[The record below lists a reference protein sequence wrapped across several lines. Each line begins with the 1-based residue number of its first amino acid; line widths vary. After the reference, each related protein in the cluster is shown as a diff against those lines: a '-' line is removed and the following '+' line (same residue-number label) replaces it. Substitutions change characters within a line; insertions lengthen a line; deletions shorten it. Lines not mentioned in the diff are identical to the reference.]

1 MAAFVDGGLTPQRR
15 SILHAHIADCARC
28 RGLLGDAAY
37 GAMST
42 RNTQGRAEERSE
54 KGWGKLPAK
63 GDIVG
68 EKYEIEK
75 VVGRGGMGAVYSAR
89 HRELGHQVAIK
100 VLFTEH
106 GDEGARF
113 LREAQT
119 CARLSSDHITRVFD
133 VGRLDTGAPFLVM
146 ELLHGSDLSG
156 LGTPPVPVAVGYLL
170 QACAGVA
177 EAHAAGVVH
186 RDLKLQNLFLTTRAD
201 GSPQVKVLDFG
212 ISKRV
217 RGGAAEGGVD
227 EVSLTT
233 TESFLGSPL
242 YMSPEQ
248 LRDSKDV
255 DGRTDIWSLGVI
267 LYRLLTGKAPFPGT
281 SLPAVALAIAMEKPA
296 VPSTLRAD
304 IPPGLDAVIL
314 RCLQK
319 DRAHRYA
326 TVGELVA
333 ALRPFATSL
342 ESSALGMTVPPA
354 PARGRAGWAA
364 VSIGLV
370 IMLLAGGA
378 IGAWK
383 MRASL
388 GGLREASSAGIAPD
402 PTQLAVPVAAT
413 SAATTGAG
421 AIAPSATATTNLA
434 TSAAAAHAG
443 AGPKGRP
450 GAPRATGGRA
460 PTAPSGTAR
469 APGPLG
475 PTDTPD

>member
-1 MAAFVDGGLTPQRR
+1 MV
-15 SILHAHIADCARC
+15 
-28 RGLLGDAAY
+28 
-37 GAMST
+37 
-42 RNTQGRAEERSE
+42 
-54 KGWGKLPAK
+54 KLPTK
-63 GDIVG
+63 GDVVG
-68 EKYEIEK
+68 EKYVIEK
-75 VVGRGGMGAVYSAR
+75 VVGRGGMGAVYAAR

-119 CARLSSDHITRVFD
+119 CARLSSDNITRVFD
-133 VGRLDTGAPFLVM
+133 VGRLASGAPFLVM
-146 ELLHGSDLSG
+146 ELLQGSDLSG
-156 LGTPPVPVAVGYLL
+156 LGTPPVSVAVGYVL

-201 GSPQVKVLDFG
+201 GTPQVKVLDFG

-296 VPSTLRAD
+296 VPSSLRAD

-319 DRAHRYA
+319 DRAHRYG
-326 TVGELVA
+326 TIGELMA
-333 ALRPFATSL
+333 ALRPFAFSL
-342 ESSALGMTVPPA
+342 ESSALGMTVPPTA
-354 PARGRAGWAA
+354 SRGRTGWAVVGVGLA
-364 VSIGLV
+364 VV
-370 IMLLAGGA
+370 LLGGGA
-378 IGAWK
+378 VGAWK
-383 MRASL
+383 LRASMA
-388 GGLREASSAGIAPD
+388 GSGPIATVTPEPPPVTPSPTASSFA
-402 PTQLAVPVAAT
+402 TTTPVA
-413 SAATTGAG
+413 SGHAAASSSSVGTPTPASTVAG
-421 AIAPSATATTNLA
+421 AHTGGS
-434 TSAAAAHAG
+434 S
-443 AGPKGRP
+443 KGRP
-450 GAPRATGGRA
+450 VAPKASAGRPPAA
-460 PTAPSGTAR
+460 PAGTAR
-469 APGPLG
+469 PPGPLG

>member
-1 MAAFVDGGLTPQRR
+1 
-15 SILHAHIADCARC
+15 
-28 RGLLGDAAY
+28 
-37 GAMST
+37 MST
-42 RNTQGRAEERSE
+42 RNTQGQAEDRSVV
-54 KGWGKLPAK
+54 KLPAK
-63 GDIVG
+63 GDVVG
-68 EKYEIEK
+68 GKYEIEK
-75 VVGRGGMGAVYSAR
+75 IVGRGGMGAVYAAR

-133 VGRLDTGAPFLVM
+133 VGRLSNGAPFLVM
-146 ELLHGSDLSG
+146 ELLQGSDLSG
-156 LGTPPVPVAVGYLL
+156 LGTPPVPVAVGYVL

-217 RGGAAEGGVD
+217 RGGASEGGVD

-319 DRAHRYA
+319 DRAHRYG
-326 TVGELVA
+326 TIGELMA

-364 VSIGLV
+364 VGIGLV

-383 MRASL
+383 LRASL
-388 GGLREASSAGIAPD
+388 ADSAAASSATINPD
-402 PTQLAVPVAAT
+402 PSPIAVTPSPAAT
-413 SAATTGAG
+413 PAG
-421 AIAPSATATTNLA
+421 TLAPSAASTASQATT
-434 TSAAAAHAG
+434 AAVAHTGGG
-443 AGPKGRP
+443 AKGRP
-450 GAPRATGGRA
+450 VAPRPTGGRA